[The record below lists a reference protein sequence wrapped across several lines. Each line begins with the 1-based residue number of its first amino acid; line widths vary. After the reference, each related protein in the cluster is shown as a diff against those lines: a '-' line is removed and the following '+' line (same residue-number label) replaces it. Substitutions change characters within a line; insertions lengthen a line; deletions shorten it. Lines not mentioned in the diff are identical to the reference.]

1 MNCIVCMA
9 SVPDTAS
16 VIKVGGD
23 GKGIDDSGI
32 KWIVSPYDEYALEE
46 ALQIT
51 EAKGGEVTVVTYGPD
66 HAEAALRDCLVTAPW
81 TVVEGNDKRYARIK
95 VLKTLVEG
103 LSQDLDF
110 DPIDELPSLRALK
123 KDRKKK
129 PSKKSSSEDVKGGDE
144 VALPMIQAF
153 EFEKIVIDGK
163 EFKFDV
169 MIYPNGQIKKWKR
182 KDEHD
187 LRSGDVKK
195 ILKQN
200 PKLLIFG
207 LGTVGNLTVSPT
219 VYEELEKAGIDVLAF
234 KTDKA
239 IETYK
244 AQREEEGTAALF
256 HLGD

>member
-1 MNCIVCMA
+1 MDNELEHDLGSRLRGGHISIIAMTAHAMGGDREICLNAGMDAYITKPFRPDIIA
-9 SVPDTAS
+9 SVLNS
-16 VIKVGGD
+16 LGD
-23 GKGIDDSGI
+23 EHQSENG
-32 KWIVSPYDEYALEE
+32 
-46 ALQIT
+46 
-51 EAKGGEVTVVTYGPD
+51 
-66 HAEAALRDCLVTAPW
+66 
-81 TVVEGNDKRYARIK
+81 
-95 VLKTLVEG
+95 
-103 LSQDLDF
+103 
-110 DPIDELPSLRALK
+110 
-123 KDRKKK
+123 KKK
-129 PSKKSSSEDVKGGDE
+129 PSKKSPPEEVKEGDE

-163 EFKFDV
+163 EFNVDV

-239 IETYK
+239 VETYK